1 MFDIRKEPINILAII
16 LVLTKWKLNIETH
29 TRTHRNIHVYK
40 QRSKQAS
47 TTKDI
52 QSGNKIIY
60 LCSFLNRNLNFILQ
74 LFGTEEKLKS
84 WKWIKHQLH
93 RKNNMQFHYR
103 HIIHA
108 LTQYWKETIKQ
119 FALNLYPIS
128 FFNEV

>member
-60 LCSFLNRNLNFILQ
+60 LCSFSNRNLNFILQ
-74 LFGTEEKLKS
+74 LFGTEEKLKP

-93 RKNNMQFHYR
+93 R
-103 HIIHA
+103 
-108 LTQYWKETIKQ
+108 IKQ
-119 FALNLYPIS
+119 HAVSLPTYYTCSNTILERNYKTICFKFIS
-128 FFNEV
+128 NIIF